1 MCHILFLAPV
11 IGLVLFWLLPPEQA
25 ILFYSI
31 VLLTCGILLWLFW
44 RDRQKPVATGRE
56 GMIGSNA
63 EVIGNRN
70 ATAKVAVRGEI
81 WDAVCREDLSVG
93 QKVKVTG
100 LDRMKLLVEPYTD
113 GEKIRSE
120 K

>member
-11 IGLVLFWLLPPEQA
+11 IGLALFWLLPLEQA
-25 ILFYSI
+25 ILLYSLI
-31 VLLTCGILLWLFW
+31 LVTCGILLWLFW
-44 RDRQKPVATGRE
+44 RDRQKPVATGME
-56 GMIGSNA
+56 GMIGSKG

-70 ATAKVAVRGEI
+70 ATAKVTVRGEI

-93 QKVKVTG
+93 QKVRVTG
-100 LDRMKLLVEPYTD
+100 LDRITLLVEPYTD
-113 GEKIRSE
+113 RERLQSE